1 MRNDTHIESPTHI
14 DMDTDSAPLDEQPR
28 MRVPRQWRRLFE
40 TVGVVGSLFL
50 GGFGSG
56 YFWATRSAE
65 AQFTR
70 QRDDHLAEI
79 DRLRDAFGDRLSSL
93 AGRVNE
99 AAGTAA
105 GAAQAAGEAA
115 STAQT
120 AAQTANQAAKTAAKE
135 FKKP

>member
-1 MRNDTHIESPTHI
+1 MNSEMH
-14 DMDTDSAPLDEQPR
+14 TDSDRAPLDEQPR
-28 MRVPRQWRRLFE
+28 MRVPHQWRRLFE

-56 YFWATRSAE
+56 YFWATRNAE
-65 AQFTR
+65 VQITR

-79 DRLRDAFGDRLSSL
+79 DRLREAFGDRLTSL
-93 AGRVNE
+93 AGRVNQ

-105 GAAQAAGEAA
+105 SAAQTAGEAA
-115 STAQT
+115 STAQS

>member
-1 MRNDTHIESPTHI
+1 MHSELHI
-14 DMDTDSAPLDEQPR
+14 DAGRASLEEQP
-28 MRVPRQWRRLFE
+28 RVPRQWRRLFE

-56 YFWATRSAE
+56 YFWATRNAE
-65 AQFTR
+65 VQMTR

-79 DRLRDAFGDRLSSL
+79 DRLREAFGNGLNFL
-93 AGRVNE
+93 AGRVNQ

-105 GAAQAAGEAA
+105 SAAQTAGEAA

>member
-1 MRNDTHIESPTHI
+1 MHSESHI
-14 DMDTDSAPLDEQPR
+14 DADRAPNEEQPR

-56 YFWATRSAE
+56 YFWATRNAE
-65 AQFTR
+65 VQMTR
-70 QRDDHLAEI
+70 QREDHLAEI
-79 DRLRDAFGDRLSSL
+79 DRLREAFGDRLTSL
-93 AGRVNE
+93 AGRVNQ

-105 GAAQAAGEAA
+105 SAAQTAGEAA

>member
-1 MRNDTHIESPTHI
+1 MHSELHI
-14 DMDTDSAPLDEQPR
+14 DADRAPNEEQPR

-40 TVGVVGSLFL
+40 TLGVVGSLFL

-56 YFWATRSAE
+56 YFWATRNAE
-65 AQFTR
+65 VQMTR

-79 DRLRDAFGDRLSSL
+79 DRLRDAFSDRLTSL
-93 AGRVNE
+93 AGRVDQ

-105 GAAQAAGEAA
+105 GAAQTAGEAA

-135 FKKP
+135 LKKP

>member
-1 MRNDTHIESPTHI
+1 MRSDFH
-14 DMDTDSAPLDEQPR
+14 TDSDRAPLDEQPR
-28 MRVPRQWRRLFE
+28 VRVPHQWRRLFE
-40 TVGVVGSLFL
+40 TLGVVGSLFL

-56 YFWATRSAE
+56 YFWATRNAE
-65 AQFTR
+65 AQVLR
-70 QRDDHLAEI
+70 QREDHLAEI
-79 DRLRDAFGDRLSSL
+79 DRLREAFGDRLTSL
-93 AGRVNE
+93 AGRVSQ

-105 GAAQAAGEAA
+105 SAAQAAGEAA

>member
-1 MRNDTHIESPTHI
+1 MHSESHI
-14 DMDTDSAPLDEQPR
+14 DSGRASHEEQPR
-28 MRVPRQWRRLFE
+28 MRVPHQWRRLFE
-40 TVGVVGSLFL
+40 TLGVVGSLFL

-56 YFWATRSAE
+56 YFWATRNAE
-65 AQFTR
+65 VQMVR
-70 QRDDHLAEI
+70 QREDHLAEI
-79 DRLRDAFGDRLSSL
+79 DRLREAFGNGLTSL
-93 AGRVNE
+93 AGRVNQ

-105 GAAQAAGEAA
+105 SAAQTAGEAA

>member
-1 MRNDTHIESPTHI
+1 MNSEPY
-14 DMDTDSAPLDEQPR
+14 TDSDRAPLEEQPR
-28 MRVPRQWRRLFE
+28 MRVPHQWRRLFE

-56 YFWATRSAE
+56 YFWSTRNAE
-65 AQFTR
+65 VQMTR

-79 DRLRDAFGDRLSSL
+79 DRLREAFGDRLTSL
-93 AGRVNE
+93 AGRVNQ

-105 GAAQAAGEAA
+105 SAAQTAGEAA
-115 STAQT
+115 STAQS
-120 AAQTANQAAKTAAKE
+120 AAQTANQAAKTAKE